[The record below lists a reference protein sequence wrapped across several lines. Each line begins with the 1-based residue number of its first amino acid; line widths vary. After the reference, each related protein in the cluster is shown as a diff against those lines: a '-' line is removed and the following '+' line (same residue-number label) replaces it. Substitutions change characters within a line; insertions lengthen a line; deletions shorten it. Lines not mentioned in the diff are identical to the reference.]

1 MARVLE
7 PLIVGRV
14 IGEVLDSFEPSMKMM
29 VTYNSN
35 KLVCNGH
42 EFFPSAV
49 VAKPRVEV
57 QGGDMR
63 SFFTLVM
70 TDPDVPGPSDPYLR
84 EHLHWIVTDIP
95 GTTDA
100 SFGREVV
107 AYESPRPNIGI
118 HRFVFVL
125 FKQKKRETVSS
136 SPGSRDRFNSLQR
149 RTTSASLSRP
159 STSMLRGRPQLAGV
173 SLRSIKF
180 QFSLITR
187 DLYIYIYICTCV
199 SYINLHKLEQC
210 THEWEFEYYVR

>member
-1 MARVLE
+1 MPRVLE
-7 PLIVGRV
+7 PLIVGKV
-14 IGEVLDSFEPSMKMM
+14 IGEVIDNFNPTVKMM
-29 VTYNSN
+29 ATYSPN
-35 KLVCNGH
+35 KQVFNGH

-49 VAKPRVEV
+49 FSKPRVEV

-107 AYESPRPNIGI
+107 SYESPKPNIGI

-125 FKQKKRETVSS
+125 FKQKRRQAVTPPPSSRDYFSTRHFASENDLGLPVAAVYFNAQRETAA
-136 SPGSRDRFNSLQR
+136 R
-149 RTTSASLSRP
+149 RR
-159 STSMLRGRPQLAGV
+159 
-173 SLRSIKF
+173 
-180 QFSLITR
+180 
-187 DLYIYIYICTCV
+187 
-199 SYINLHKLEQC
+199 
-210 THEWEFEYYVR
+210 